1 MTEELKPCPFCGG
14 EATIRRED
22 DMWVVGCENH
32 GWSDYDDDGC
42 RLAGDVSLYVEIN
55 GTLNYWTFEI
65 TYLQKDID
73 AAKSKAIE
81 AWNRRAERT
90 WHDFADELPPSGAS
104 VLCRGRN
111 GALYVG
117 KPVTFK
123 GNGTRKVW
131 VPRGDQYR
139 TPEKWMEIEDAD

>member
-1 MTEELKPCPFCGG
+1 MSEELKPCPFCGG
-14 EATIRRED
+14 EAPMESGRYQMD
-22 DMWVVGCENH
+22 DVMYSFAHVECLSCGACGSGFTEAEKPVE
-32 GWSDYDDDGC
+32 SVEA
-42 RLAGDVSLYVEIN
+42 LAAD
-55 GTLNYWTFEI
+55 
-65 TYLQKDID
+65 
-73 AAKSKAIE
+73 
-81 AWNRRAERT
+81 AWNRRADRT
-90 WHDFADELPPSGAS
+90 WHDFSDELPPVGAS

-111 GALYVG
+111 SALYVG